1 MKAGIFAGIAASL
14 IVAQP
19 ALAAPGVGHKVY
31 GATVEGGVSE
41 VEVRYGR
48 LSGDEAS
55 GEDGLVVELA
65 HGFSDHFYGAVL
77 AEFEREP
84 HGSRELE
91 AFAVE
96 GIVPLGRIKPLELDV
111 GIYGEYE
118 AVREG
123 ADIAETKL
131 LLQHRKGPFDGRLN
145 LIAEKQLHGGEPM
158 EFEYA
163 ASADWE
169 TFGEIRLGAAA
180 FGDLGGEKEHFAGPI
195 VKAEI
200 EHLGPG
206 ELEIETGYLF
216 ALGEARHETDG
227 QLRLNLEYE
236 FRF

>member
-1 MKAGIFAGIAASL
+1 MKSGAFAAAL
-14 IVAQP
+14 VTLVIAQP
-19 ALAAPGVGHKVY
+19 AIAAPGMGSKVY

-41 VEVRYGR
+41 VELRYGR
-48 LSGDEAS
+48 LTGDEDS
-55 GEDGLVVELA
+55 GEDALVVELA

-84 HGSRELE
+84 HESRELE
-91 AFAVE
+91 AFALE
-96 GIVPLGRIKPLELDV
+96 GIVPLGLIRPLELDL

-118 AVREG
+118 AVQDES
-123 ADIAETKL
+123 DVIETKL
-131 LLQHRKGPFDGRLN
+131 LIQHRKGPFDGRLN
-145 LIAEKQLHGGEPM
+145 LIAEKELHGGEPV
-158 EFEYA
+158 EFGYA
-163 ASADWE
+163 ASVDWE

-180 FGDLGGEKEHFAGPI
+180 FGDLEGVEGHFAGPI
-195 VKAEI
+195 LKAEI

-216 ALGEARHETDG
+216 ALGEARHDTDG